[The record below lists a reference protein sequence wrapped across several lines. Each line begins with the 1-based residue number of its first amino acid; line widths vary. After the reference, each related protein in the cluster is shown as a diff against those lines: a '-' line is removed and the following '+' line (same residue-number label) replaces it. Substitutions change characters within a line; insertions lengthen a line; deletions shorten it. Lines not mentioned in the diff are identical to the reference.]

1 MKRGEVW
8 WADLSEPQ
16 GRRPVVLISR
26 NEAYSKRLQVTIA
39 PLTTRIRNL
48 PVEVFIGV
56 SDGVPKDCV
65 VNLDMITTVEKQFLL
80 KKICELSDD
89 KIHEI
94 NKAIYF
100 ALGLDE

>member
-16 GRRPVVLISR
+16 GRRPVVLISLT
-26 NEAYSKRLQVTIA
+26 EAYSKRLQVTVA

-48 PVEVFIGV
+48 PIEVFLSV

-65 VNLDMITTVEKQFLL
+65 VNLDMIITVETKFLL
-80 KKICELSDD
+80 NKICELSTE

-100 ALGLDE
+100 ALGLNE